1 VGKVK
6 HLCSPFIFIKLIM
19 TILQHS
25 LDYQALAQQIKAW
38 AQELGFARA
47 GITGID
53 LSHAEAGLQEWL
65 DAGFHGEMDY
75 MARHGMKRARPA
87 ELHPGTISLISV
99 FLPYLPPGAANSEAI
114 LLDSNKAYL
123 SRYAL
128 GRDYH
133 KVLKGR
139 LQQLADRLASKI
151 GPFGHRVFVDS
162 APVLEVEIAKQAGQG
177 WRGKHTL
184 LINRDYGS
192 YFFIGEL
199 FTDLPLPPDPPQEEE
214 HCGRCTR
221 CITACPTGAIVAPY
235 KVDARRCISY
245 LTIELKG
252 SIPEEFRPMLG
263 NRVYGCDDCQ
273 MVCPWN
279 RFAVDTKEGDFHVRH
294 GLDDVTLVELF
305 AWSEA
310 DFKQKMAGSA
320 IYRIGYEQW
329 LRNMAVGLGNAPKSP
344 EVIAALN
351 SRQDDASALVREHVG
366 WALQQHDI
374 D

>member
-1 VGKVK
+1 
-6 HLCSPFIFIKLIM
+6 
-19 TILQHS
+19 
-25 LDYQALAQQIKAW
+25 
-38 AQELGFARA
+38 
-47 GITGID
+47 
-53 LSHAEAGLQEWL
+53 
-65 DAGFHGEMDY
+65 
-75 MARHGMKRARPA
+75 
-87 ELHPGTISLISV
+87 
-99 FLPYLPPGAANSEAI
+99 
-114 LLDSNKAYL
+114 
-123 SRYAL
+123 
-128 GRDYH
+128 
-133 KVLKGR
+133 
-139 LQQLADRLASKI
+139 
-151 GPFGHRVFVDS
+151 
-162 APVLEVEIAKQAGQG
+162 
-177 WRGKHTL
+177 
-184 LINRDYGS
+184 
-192 YFFIGEL
+192 
-199 FTDLPLPPDPPQEEE
+199 
-214 HCGRCTR
+214 
-221 CITACPTGAIVAPY
+221 
-235 KVDARRCISY
+235 VDARRCISY